1 MNEVELVRACR
12 AGDREAQ
19 HELFERTS
27 PRIYRLLLRMTGS
40 EESAFDL
47 AQATYL
53 RAFQRIHQFDE
64 RASVSTWLHRIAV
77 NEALQFF
84 RKSRRSRAEFRVVPE
99 HVPEESTA
107 SETDVRIDIRQAL
120 DELKPTDRAILL
132 LRYQEGLDYGEIARA
147 MHCRAGTVAS
157 RLNRARARLREILGD
172 SYDLR
177 EEAGAT
183 GHQKRVGDLP
193 ERSARRG

>member
-1 MNEVELVRACR
+1 MNEVELIRACR

-19 HELFERTS
+19 RELFERTS

-40 EESAFDL
+40 EDSAFDL

-53 RAFQRIHQFDE
+53 RAFQRIYQFDE

-84 RKSRRSRAEFRVVPE
+84 RKSRRSRAELRVVPE
-99 HVPEESTA
+99 HVPDESAT
-107 SETDVRIDIRQAL
+107 SQTDIRIDVRQAL
-120 DELKPTDRAILL
+120 SELKPADRAILL

-147 MHCRAGTVAS
+147 MNCREGTVAS

-172 SYDLR
+172 SYEFP
-177 EEAGAT
+177 EEAGASE
-183 GHQKRVGDLP
+183 HQRGVDDVP
-193 ERSARRG
+193 ERARRG